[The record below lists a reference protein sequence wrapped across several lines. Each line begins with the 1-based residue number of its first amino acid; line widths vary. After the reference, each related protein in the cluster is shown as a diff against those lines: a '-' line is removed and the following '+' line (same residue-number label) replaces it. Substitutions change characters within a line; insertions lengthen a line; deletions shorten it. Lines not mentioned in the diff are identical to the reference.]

1 MDEKQAISLCIKH
14 HDPAGFEHLFKM
26 FRKEAYFHAVTFLA
40 NHDDAV
46 DACQECFAKAFQ
58 KMPILSYLDVFYPW
72 FYTILRNHCMN
83 ILRKRK
89 LVLNYISKESAVLE
103 NHSEQSSPSVLME
116 RDEKQQQTWETMK
129 KLSAEFREI
138 LALKYMEGLSYQEI
152 SILLD
157 IPKGTVMSRLYHA
170 RKAFR
175 KEYLKSDLLTGGEFN
190 E

>member
-1 MDEKQAISLCIKH
+1 MDEKKAIALCVKH
-14 HDPAGFEHLFKM
+14 HDPAGFEYLFKM
-26 FRKEAYFHAVTFLA
+26 FRKEAYFHAFTFLA

-46 DACQECFAKAFQ
+46 DACQECFTKAFQ
-58 KMPILSYLDVFYPW
+58 AMPKLDYLKVFYPW

-89 LVLNYISKESAVLE
+89 LASNYVSKASVILE
-103 NHSEQSSPSVLME
+103 NHSDQRSPIFLME
-116 RDEKQQQTWETMK
+116 KDEEQLKTWKTIENMTP
-129 KLSAEFREI
+129 EFREI
-138 LALKYMEGLSYQEI
+138 LVMKYIEGLSYQKI
-152 SILLD
+152 SALLD

-175 KEYLKSDLLTGGEFN
+175 KEYLKFDLSTGGEFN